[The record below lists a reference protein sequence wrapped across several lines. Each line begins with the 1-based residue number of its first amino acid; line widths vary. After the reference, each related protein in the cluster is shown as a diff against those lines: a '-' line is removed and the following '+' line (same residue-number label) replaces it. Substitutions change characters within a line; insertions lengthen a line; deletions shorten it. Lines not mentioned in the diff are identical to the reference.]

1 MILTAE
7 SVYVLMRNG
16 ALEYTRNRKT
26 VQMIIK
32 IRKTEIN
39 FDQNRKPEAK
49 PLKTGSKTREDVH
62 VVESVRRIFS
72 AENLEKHQTASNS
85 KSKTQFYFCQKP
97 KTESEI
103 EQKLETAIVT
113 KTENSKFFGT
123 TAKKNDL
130 KKRRNR
136 KPENPN
142 APVHEEQLR
151 GINFVTLFQ
160 FNITWFASGKT

>member
-1 MILTAE
+1 M
-7 SVYVLMRNG
+7 
-16 ALEYTRNRKT
+16 
-26 VQMIIK
+26 
-32 IRKTEIN
+32 
-39 FDQNRKPEAK
+39 
-49 PLKTGSKTREDVH
+49 H
-62 VVESVRRIFS
+62 VVEIVRRIFS

-97 KTESEI
+97 KTESEM

-123 TAKKNDL
+123 KAKKNDL

-136 KPENPN
+136 KTENPN
-142 APVHEEQLR
+142 APVREEQLR

-160 FNITWFASGKT
+160 FKDGAY